1 MRVLPELVPLEP
13 VPSQPLV
20 AGWLG
25 LRKQTK
31 GIDWKLVHRLG
42 GEAVKVIVKGNGPAS
57 RAGIET
63 DDYVILINNVS
74 FDEYHRVP
82 RRVGSHVVLKV
93 HREGVGCL
101 VHEAKL
107 WKPPHLRRRRAPKLK
122 PPTIPVR
129 SGQLVAQNE
138 RLKWLNL
145 VGSKT
150 YLSPI
155 AKAVAVRLVSG
166 YLNRLEGRAWPAHAT
181 LARDLNVSVATVQ
194 RALRELVN
202 DGLLLIN
209 SHKSSGRTNDYV
221 PTWPA
226 GARGAGNIV
235 RLSPGLGS
243 GR

>member
-1 MRVLPELVPLEP
+1 MRVLPELVPHEP
-13 VPSQPLV
+13 AANQPPI

-25 LRKQTK
+25 LKKQTK
-31 GIDWKLVHRLG
+31 GIDWKLVDRLG
-42 GEAVKVIVKGNGPAS
+42 GDAVKVIVEGNSPAF
-57 RAGIET
+57 RAGIKT
-63 DDYVILINNVS
+63 DDYVILIDCIS

-82 RRVGSHVVLKV
+82 RRVGSRVVLKV
-93 HREGVGCL
+93 HRAGVGCL

-107 WKPPHLRRRRAPKLK
+107 SKPLHLRRRRAPKLK
-122 PPTIPVR
+122 PPTIPIL

-138 RLKWLNL
+138 RLKWCNL
-145 VGSKT
+145 VSSKT
-150 YLSPI
+150 YLSPV
-155 AKAVAVRLVSG
+155 AKAVALRLVSG

-181 LARDLNVSVATVQ
+181 LARDLNVSIATVQ

-226 GARGAGNIV
+226 AARGAGNIV